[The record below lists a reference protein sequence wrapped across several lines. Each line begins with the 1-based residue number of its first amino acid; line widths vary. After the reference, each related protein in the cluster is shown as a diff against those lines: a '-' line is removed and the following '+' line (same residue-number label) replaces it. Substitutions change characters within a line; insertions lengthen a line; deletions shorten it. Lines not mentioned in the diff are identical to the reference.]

1 MARRAGKQEKDRARI
16 EPELPALA
24 RNFTV
29 TIAGVAIGF
38 AQISRIGSE
47 TIEQPA
53 RGRAKLVHRYPN
65 IVLRRAVSRDRQLYA
80 WREAIMAGKKD
91 RRRVEI
97 RWLDDAGQNTR
108 GIWILEDAWPW
119 RWSGP
124 LFDAS
129 ATDIAMEEIE
139 LAYARLIWR

>member
-1 MARRAGKQEKDRARI
+1 MARRATGREKDKGRV
-16 EPELPALA
+16 EPDLPALP
-24 RNFTV
+24 RNFRV
-29 TIAGVAIGF
+29 MIDGIEIGF

-47 TIEQPA
+47 TEQPS

-65 IVLRRAVSRDRQLYA
+65 IVLRRALGQDRRLYA
-80 WREAIMAGKKD
+80 WREAVMAGRKD

-97 RWLDDAGQNTR
+97 SWLDDTGKSER
-108 GIWILEDAWPW
+108 GNWILENAWPW

-124 LFDAS
+124 LFDAN
-129 ATDIAMEEIE
+129 ATDIATEEIE